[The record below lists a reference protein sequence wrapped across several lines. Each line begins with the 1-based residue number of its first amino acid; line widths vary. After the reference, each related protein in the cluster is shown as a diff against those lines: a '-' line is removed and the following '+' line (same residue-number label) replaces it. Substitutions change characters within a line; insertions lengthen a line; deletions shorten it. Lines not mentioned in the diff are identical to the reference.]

1 MTYDQHAPTTGIA
14 FSYSRTPWGPW
25 SEPQIIFNDVRD
37 GALGKFIHDP
47 KIKPD
52 DGLEGP
58 VIGSGQADPA
68 AVKGSSLSPY
78 VVERWT
84 KVQGS
89 GLSLYYVLS
98 TWNPYVV
105 VLMKS
110 QLEVET
116 PLPGRS

>member
-1 MTYDQHAPTTGIA
+1 MTYDRRAPTTGIA

-25 SEPQIIFNDVRD
+25 SEPQIIFNDARD
-37 GALGKFIHDP
+37 GALGQFIHDP

-58 VIGSGQADPA
+58 VIGKAQADSA
-68 AVKGSSLSPY
+68 AVKGGTYAPY

-84 KVQGS
+84 KVQAS
-89 GLSLYYVLS
+89 ELDLYYVLS

-105 VLMKS
+105 ILMKS
-110 QLEVET
+110 QMKVE
-116 PLPGRS
+116 